1 MRLSTFLLTFVL
13 ILTSCAAPVRDLP
26 ATSQAASRAV
36 SSPGPTAG
44 PVRPTA
50 VPTQVPAGATFET
63 SLLVTEWKGL
73 SQGSLL
79 YPLDPA
85 LGKALPGYEPIPLGG
100 IYSYTFSP
108 DGRTLAMVSFPNE
121 TANGSLLLID
131 LAAWKTRQFETELK
145 GWVNAMAF
153 SPDGTRLA
161 ITYGEYTNNL
171 AIFDL
176 QQGVIT
182 AQDKTD
188 SFITRL
194 KFTADGEALM
204 LYMMNNQGTADGMSA
219 GPPLVLLLDAAD
231 LSPRWTAELVGVRDG
246 VFPTDE
252 ETTSANFYE
261 PGRARYFSPGVAFAP
276 NRDTLYVVNADS
288 GQLTTVDFDARKVE
302 TVEIHTELSW
312 FERLLSL
319 TAGVAHAKIGDG
331 TSKQIAVSPDGQFL
345 YVVGMHNES
354 FQDSLGNIQM
364 SQTPLGLEIV
374 RTSDGSRTA
383 HIETQGAELSISPEG
398 RFLYLRYWADQYSV
412 PWTEVF
418 DTASN
423 QFVTRK
429 AGTYATPALRMNG
442 ELLLVSTYSLSET
455 SHHMSVSQPEDL
467 NVLNEW
473 TAPSYIAWL
482 TP

>member
-1 MRLSTFLLTFVL
+1 MTCPNFYLIFLLVL
-13 ILTSCAAPVRDLP
+13 TACAAPIAPQVRPSLSIETGLTAVATELP
-26 ATSQAASRAV
+26 AK
-36 SSPGPTAG
+36 
-44 PVRPTA
+44 
-50 VPTQVPAGATFET
+50 ATFET
-63 SLLVTEWKGL
+63 SLLVTEWKGH
-73 SQGSLL
+73 SEGILL

-85 LGKALPGYEPIPLGG
+85 RGSALPGYAPIPLGG
-100 IYSYTFSP
+100 SYFHAFSP
-108 DGRTLAMVSFPNE
+108 DRRTLAIVSFPNDSPSYS
-121 TANGSLLLID
+121 ANGSLLLVD
-131 LAAWKTRQFETELK
+131 LAAWKTHQFETELN
-145 GWVNAMAF
+145 GWVTAMVF

-161 ITYGEYTNNL
+161 LTYGDYNNNL

-182 AQDKTD
+182 AQRQTD
-188 SFITRL
+188 SLVTRL

-219 GPPLVLLLDAAD
+219 GPPHVLLLDAAD

-252 ETTSANFYE
+252 ETTSSNFYE

-276 NRDTLYVVNADS
+276 NRDALHVVHADS
-288 GQLTTVDFDARKVE
+288 DQLTTVDFDARKVE
-302 TVEIHTELSW
+302 TLEIHTELSW

-364 SQTPLGLEIV
+364 SQTPLGLEVV

-383 HIETQGAELSISPEG
+383 HVASQAGELSLSPDG
-398 RFLYLRYWADQYSV
+398 HFLYLRYWEDQYSV

-418 DTASN
+418 DTSSS
-423 QFVTRK
+423 QIITRK
-429 AGTYATPALRMNG
+429 AGIFASPALRING
-442 ELLLVSTYSLSET
+442 EPLLISTHSLAEN
-455 SHHMSVSQPEDL
+455 SHQMSISQPEDL
-467 NVLNEW
+467 SVLTEW
-473 TAPSYIAWL
+473 TAPGYIAWL
-482 TP
+482 MPQ